1 MDRRDT
7 IKSLFLGSMG
17 AGLALNGCTTKEGA
31 EISELDIEELPL
43 YGRTESE
50 LVRDQSI
57 MAEDFFTGHE
67 LLTVA
72 TLCDI
77 ILPVNKDFGGAI
89 DSGVT
94 EFIDFIV
101 KDMPEHQV
109 PIRGGVMWLDGFSN
123 KLFNKEFISC
133 SEQEQITMCDQ
144 IAYPK
149 KTKPAL
155 KPGEHFFTR
164 MRQLTLT
171 GYFTSKM
178 GIEELGYK
186 GNTPNIWDGIPE
198 DILKDYSVKYE
209 DEWLAK
215 CVDQSKRQ
223 DIAVWDNEGN
233 LISK

>member
-7 IKSLFLGSMG
+7 IKSLFLGSMA
-17 AGLALNGCTTKEGA
+17 AGLALNGCTTKEDA
-31 EISELDIEELPL
+31 EINELGVKELPL
-43 YGRTESE
+43 YGRTGPE
-50 LVRDQSI
+50 LLRDKSLL
-57 MAEDFFTGHE
+57 AGDFFTEHE

-77 ILPVNKDFGGAI
+77 ILPVHNNFGSAS
-89 DSGVT
+89 DYGVT

-109 PIRGGVMWLDGFSN
+109 PIRGGVMWIDGFSN
-123 KLFNKEFISC
+123 KLFNKEFIIC

-149 KTKPAL
+149 KTKPEL
-155 KPGEHFFTR
+155 KAGEHFFTR

-171 GYFTSKM
+171 GYFTSEL

-186 GNTPNIWDGIPE
+186 GNTPNVWDGIPAA
-198 DILKDYSVKYE
+198 ILKDYSVKYE

-215 CVDQSKRQ
+215 CIDQSKRG

-233 LISK
+233 LIS